1 MDQTQTKNP
10 LLDDMPLP
18 AFNTIEAKHIEPA
31 IKQLLSEGRDKIA
44 TLSAQLADDQVS
56 WQALVEPLDDIDD
69 RLNQAWSPV
78 SHLNAVVSNDHWRD
92 AHNACLPLLSQYST
106 ELKQNESLFLAY
118 QKLAAS
124 EAFVSLSDE
133 QKKVIENAL
142 RDFHLAGI
150 ALPENDKQRYGDIRQ
165 ELSTL
170 GSQFADNVLD
180 ATQLWTRHFES
191 PESLKGLPDS
201 ALAAMA
207 ETAQSKD
214 LQGYLVTLEIPS
226 YLAVMTY
233 CDNRQLRE
241 EIYCAYQTRASD
253 QGPHAGQ
260 YDNAEVIA
268 RTLTL
273 RQELAQLLGFN
284 NYAEYSMA
292 TKMAESPE
300 QVCLFL
306 EELAVKSIDA
316 AKKDWLELQDYCL
329 QYFQIKELRPWDLSY
344 YSEKMRQQ
352 LYAISQEELRAYF
365 PINKVLQGLF
375 EISKRLFEID
385 IFEQNTEALWH
396 PDASF
401 YRVERNGKVLA
412 HFYIDLY
419 ARSKKRGGAW
429 MADFRGRRR
438 HSNGDMQLP
447 VAYLTCNFNG
457 PVGND
462 PALLTH
468 NEVTTLF
475 HEFGHGLHHMLTQ
488 VETLGVSG
496 INGVPW
502 DAVELPSQ
510 FMENWCW
517 QSEGLALISSHYQ
530 SGEALPVAL
539 LDKLLAAKNFQSGMQ
554 MLRQLEFGLFD
565 LYIHRNW
572 EIVTYEQ
579 VQRVL
584 NQVREQFSVVPTVD
598 YNRFQN
604 SFSHI
609 FAGGYAAGYYSYKWA
624 EVLSADAFA
633 RFEEEGIFNPQT
645 GKDFLHHILERG
657 GSAEPTALF
666 EAFRGREPNTDAL
679 LRHSGL
685 IG

>member
-1 MDQTQTKNP
+1 MHQKQTENP
-10 LLDDMPLP
+10 LLGEMSLP
-18 AFNTIEAKHIEPA
+18 PFGTVEAEHIQPA
-31 IKQLLSEGRDKIA
+31 IEQILSEGRDKITA
-44 TLSAQLADDQVS
+44 LSKQLDDGNIS
-56 WQALVEPLDDIDD
+56 WQTLVEPLDDIDD

-78 SHLNAVVSNDHWRD
+78 SHLNAVLSNDPWRD

-106 ELKQNESLFLAY
+106 ELKQNKNLFEAY
-118 QKLAAS
+118 RALAAS
-124 EAFVSLSDE
+124 KPFASLSED
-133 QKKVIENAL
+133 QKKVIENTL
-142 RDFHLAGI
+142 RDFRLAGI
-150 ALPENDKQRYGDIRQ
+150 ALPEKDKQRYKEIRQ
-165 ELSTL
+165 QLSTL

-191 PESLKGLPDS
+191 SQPLNGLPES

-207 ETAQSKD
+207 EAAQNKE
-214 LQGYLVTLEIPS
+214 LPGYLVTLEFPS

-233 CDNRQLRE
+233 CDDRQLRE

-253 QGPHAGQ
+253 QGPNAGQ
-260 YDNAEVIA
+260 YDNADIIA
-268 RTLTL
+268 STLEL
-273 RQELAQLLGFN
+273 RQEMAQLLGFN
-284 NYAEYSMA
+284 NYAEYSLA

-300 QVCLFL
+300 QACVFL
-306 EELAVKSIDA
+306 EELAAKSVKS
-316 AKKDWLELQDYCL
+316 AKQDWLELQEYC
-329 QYFQIKELRPWDLSY
+329 QKYFQIEELQPWDLGY

-365 PINKVLQGLF
+365 PIEKVLQGLF
-375 EISKRLFEID
+375 DISKRLFEID
-385 IFEQNTEALWH
+385 IFEQDTEALWH
-396 PDASF
+396 PDAHF
-401 YRVERNGKVLA
+401 YRVERQGKVLA

-429 MADFRGRRR
+429 MADFRCRRR
-438 HSNGDMQLP
+438 LGNGDIQLP

-468 NEVTTLF
+468 SEVTTLF

-488 VETLGVSG
+488 VETLAVSG

-530 SGEALPVAL
+530 SGEALPEKL

-554 MLRQLEFGLFD
+554 MLRQLEFALFD
-565 LYIHRNW
+565 LYIHRDWN
-572 EIVTYEQ
+572 ITSYEQ
-579 VQRVL
+579 VQEVL
-584 NQVREQFSVVPTVD
+584 NNVRKQVSVVPTAA

-624 EVLSADAFA
+624 EVLSADAFS
-633 RFEEEGIFNPQT
+633 RFEEDGIFNPQT

-657 GSAEPTALF
+657 GSAEPMELF
-666 EAFRGREPNTDAL
+666 TEFRGREPNTDAL
-679 LRHSGL
+679 LKHSGL